1 MFDGLEAFIGVIVI
15 VIAVALW
22 LMERDP
28 YRGVNEIRIDNGNS
42 ADRVWIIDKPDDGSG
57 PSRLTIIGESDS
69 RDAAVWAES
78 GASARR
84 GDASERA
91 LLAPHPLDDG
101 VDLG

>member
-15 VIAVALW
+15 VIAGALW

-28 YRGVNEIRIDNGNS
+28 YRGVNEIRIDDGP
-42 ADRVWIIDKPDDGSG
+42 DRVWIIDESSGSG
-57 PSRLTIIGESDS
+57 PSRPTIIGESDS

-78 GASARR
+78 GEGARR
-84 GDASERA
+84 GDASGRA
-91 LLAPHPLDDG
+91 LHAPHPLDDG

>member
-1 MFDGLEAFIGVIVI
+1 MFEGLEAFIGVIVI

-28 YRGVNEIRIDNGNS
+28 YRGVNEIRIDDGP
-42 ADRVWIIDKPDDGSG
+42 DRVWIIDKPDDGSG
-57 PSRLTIIGESDS
+57 PSRPTIIGESGS